1 MTLDIAAT
9 RQDMLAAGDELIAEH
24 LEVGAVVLECTNM
37 VPFARTLRQ
46 AANAGLRH
54 LQLRHLVPCRAEP
67 ARLGLPGDPLER
79 PRRRSVA
86 RAAPPVRRG
95 RCYSLSSA
103 APLASSA

>member
-46 AANAGLRH
+46 AANAGLR
-54 LQLRHLVPCRAEP
+54 RAEP

-86 RAAPPVRRG
+86 RAAPPVRSG